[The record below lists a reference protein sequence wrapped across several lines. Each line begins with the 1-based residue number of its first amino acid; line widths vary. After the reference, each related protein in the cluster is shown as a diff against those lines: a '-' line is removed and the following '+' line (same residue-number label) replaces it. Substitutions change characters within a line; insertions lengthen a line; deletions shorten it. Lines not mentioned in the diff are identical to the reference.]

1 MKGLIVLD
9 FDGTITCRDTIAAL
23 AHRAIANQ
31 DDDGGGDE
39 RRRKR
44 ESWRAVVDAY
54 LADYRRHV
62 ASWKY
67 SSPASGASGGGDNG
81 LAGSGDDDGD
91 NGGGA
96 LALERELAFLE
107 SLCIVERAS
116 LARVAAAGLFR
127 RLRRA
132 DLLRFGAKAVAAAA
146 GGGAGDVK
154 LKGDGDGG
162 DDAVYLRAGFR
173 EFVHEVGGAVG
184 GRRGDGRNGDG
195 DGDGNGW
202 RLGLVSVNW
211 SGAFVEGVLGETP
224 ARFAAGMRV
233 NEVSW
238 PDGRITG
245 PSPLSPAEH
254 GESPPPPLLTAGDK
268 LAAFQSLKRASAAE
282 EDEERS
288 REVVV
293 YVGDSVTDLA
303 CLLDADVGVV
313 MVDGD
318 GDKAD
323 SKLLQ
328 TLRRLGLTVP
338 RVVEGGISSPLPRL
352 VWARDFDDILRSKML
367 DKALVAGRQ

>member
-1 MKGLIVLD
+1 MKGLVVLD
-9 FDGTITCRDTIAAL
+9 FDGTITRRDTIAAL

-31 DDDGGGDE
+31 DDDDDDYDDDDDE

-67 SSPASGASGGGDNG
+67 SSPASGASSGGG
-81 LAGSGDDDGD
+81 LASSGDDDDGD

-127 RLRRA
+127 GLQRA

-146 GGGAGDVK
+146 GGGAVDVK
-154 LKGDGDGG
+154 LKGDGDGSD
-162 DDAVYLRAGFR
+162 DDAVYLRAGFL
-173 EFVHEVGGAVG
+173 EFVDKVGGAVG
-184 GRRGDGRNGDG
+184 GRRGDGGNGDG
-195 DGDGNGW
+195 GGNGW

-211 SGAFVEGVLGETP
+211 SGAFVEGVLDETA

-245 PSPLSPAEH
+245 PPPLSPAEH
-254 GESPPPPLLTAGDK
+254 GKLPPLLTAGDK
-268 LAAFQSLKRASAAE
+268 LAAFQSLKRAVV
-282 EDEERS
+282 DEERDG
-288 REVVV
+288 EAVV

-328 TLRRLGLTVP
+328 TLRRLGHTVS
-338 RVVEGGISSPLPRL
+338 RVTEGGISSPLPRL

-367 DKALVAGRQ
+367 DKVLVAGR